1 MLGGPLLFHCH
12 TEEKGLLKIWFYVL
26 LLGNADFELKVGTI
40 APKKFIARLRKEKVE
55 FDNYMQQVAV
65 IAIYY
70 NINTINSID
79 TINTININIINT
91 INNVQINFKNNSS
104 NRLIPSKEK
113 DFVPFQHQT

>member
-12 TEEKGLLKIWFYVL
+12 TEEKGLLKNWFYVL

-65 IAIYY
+65 DAI
-70 NINTINSID
+70 
-79 TINTININIINT
+79 
-91 INNVQINFKNNSS
+91 
-104 NRLIPSKEK
+104 
-113 DFVPFQHQT
+113 